1 MILTQIEYA
10 NLLWVNYLT
19 PNANY
24 HILKYFDNG
33 KAL

>member
-24 HILKYFDNG
+24 ILKYFDNG